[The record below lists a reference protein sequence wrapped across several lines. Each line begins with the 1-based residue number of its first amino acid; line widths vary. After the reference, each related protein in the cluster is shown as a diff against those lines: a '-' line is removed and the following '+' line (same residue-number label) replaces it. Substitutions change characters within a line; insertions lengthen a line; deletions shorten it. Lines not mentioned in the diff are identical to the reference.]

1 MNLLIKSARIIDT
14 NSKYHKKIMDIFIK
28 DGKIEKIDKSIK
40 SCKESLKAGK
50 EIEFSDENLHVSTG
64 WMDMHSN
71 FREPGFEY
79 KDDLET
85 GIKSAIK
92 GGFTSVLLMPQTE
105 PVIDTKSHVE
115 YIKNNTKGNVVDV
128 HTSGSITKKIEGND
142 LVEMHDM
149 NSVNCR
155 TFTDD
160 KKSVNRNEVMKLA
173 LLYSKDFGGLIMN
186 YPNDK
191 SIANGGTMNEGISST
206 NLGLKGISSIAE
218 EIMVDRDLNL
228 AKYTEGNLHLSYIS
242 TKESVNKIKR
252 AKKEG
257 VNITADVSI
266 NNLVM
271 TDEKVK
277 TFDTRYKVL
286 PPLRTKKDNTAL
298 IKGLKNGTIDVIC
311 SDHSPEDEENKK
323 TEFDNAAFGILGLE
337 TLFGL
342 LGKHL
347 SNDLT
352 LEEIV
357 EKISTNPRLIA
368 LKEELKIEEGQVAN
382 ITLFN
387 PDIEWEVTK
396 SDIKS
401 KSRNTPFVGETLKGK
416 ALAVY
421 NNNQFIFID

>member
-1 MNLLIKSARIIDT
+1 
-14 NSKYHKKIMDIFIK
+14 
-28 DGKIEKIDKSIK
+28 
-40 SCKESLKAGK
+40 
-50 EIEFSDENLHVSTG
+50 
-64 WMDMHSN
+64 
-71 FREPGFEY
+71 
-79 KDDLET
+79 
-85 GIKSAIK
+85 
-92 GGFTSVLLMPQTE
+92 
-105 PVIDTKSHVE
+105 
-115 YIKNNTKGNVVDV
+115 VVDV
-128 HTSGSITKKIEGND
+128 HTSGSITKKIEGNE

-160 KKSVNRNEVMKLA
+160 KKSVNRNEIMKLA

-206 NLGLKGISSIAE
+206 NLGLKGISNIAE

-242 TKESVNKIKR
+242 TNESVNKIKR

-286 PPLRTKKDNTAL
+286 PPLRTKKDNEAL
-298 IKGLKNGTIDVIC
+298 IKGLKNGSIDVIC

-357 EKISTNPRLIA
+357 EKISTNPRRIA
-368 LKEELKIEEGQVAN
+368 LKEELKIEEGEIAN

-387 PDIEWEVTK
+387 PDVEWEVTK

-401 KSRNTPFVGETLKGK
+401 KSRNTPFIGKTLKGK
-416 ALAVY
+416 ALAIY
-421 NNNQFIFID
+421 NNNQFVLTD